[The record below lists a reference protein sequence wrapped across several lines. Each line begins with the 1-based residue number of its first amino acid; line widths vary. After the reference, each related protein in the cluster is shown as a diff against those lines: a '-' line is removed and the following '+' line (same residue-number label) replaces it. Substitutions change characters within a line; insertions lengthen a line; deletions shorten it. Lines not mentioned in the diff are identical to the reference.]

1 MTGNTCEKEGTIKE
15 EAGLRDLISWLPEEV
30 LGSIL
35 SLLPTK
41 QAASTSVL
49 AKKWRHVFKLV
60 HNLDFDDYDVRQPE
74 EEEEEEEGGRK
85 WDLIRESFRKFVD
98 AFQCASPIKKFSLK
112 CHFREKSEMAHVNGW
127 ICNALARGVLEMSL
141 DLWTGFEVFL
151 PCALLTS
158 KTLVK
163 LTLGSQLCLGNIP
176 PGVSLPALKSLFID
190 SIFFTYGD
198 LCNVLL
204 PGCPVLEE
212 LSVLHVDFV
221 GVPFFISSRS
231 IKKLSVSYKLE
242 SEITTMPGMSFHAP
256 NLVSL
261 NYSDYALE
269 EYPQVDLESLVQAWL
284 NIHYS
289 KLIKRPDMSGLI
301 NGISNVHT
309 LHLTPASTNVISR
322 CVKHGLSLPMFKN
335 LINLI
340 FWGDNKRC
348 WKLLP
353 CLIKQSPNLCTL
365 LIHGLD
371 EYTCDGTMHL
381 VKVKGLHLLAFGGTA
396 RELEH
401 LMSIL
406 GGVMVD
412 DGHILQTHDSRWS
425 CIIQLQDR
433 FRFLRLS
440 KSSC

>member
-1 MTGNTCEKEGTIKE
+1 MTDNTGEKEGTIKE
-15 EAGLRDLISWLPEEV
+15 EAGLRDLLSWLPEEV

-49 AKKWRHVFKLV
+49 AKKWRHVCRLV
-60 HNLDFDDYDVRQPE
+60 HNLDFNDYDHVLPPE
-74 EEEEEEEGGRK
+74 EEECGRK
-85 WDLIRESFRKFVD
+85 WNLIRESFRKFVD

-112 CHFREKSEMAHVNGW
+112 CHFRKESEMAHVNGW
-127 ICNALARGVLEMSL
+127 ICNAVERGVLEMSL
-141 DLWTGFEVFL
+141 DLWTTCEVFL
-151 PCALLTS
+151 PCALFTN

-163 LTLGSQLCLGNIP
+163 LTLGSHIDLGNIP
-176 PGVSLPALKSLFID
+176 PGVSLPALKSLLINT
-190 SIFFTYGD
+190 IFFTYGD

-204 PGCPVLEE
+204 PGCPILEE
-212 LSVLHVDFV
+212 LSVRHVNCE
-221 GVPFFISSRS
+221 GIPFCISSRS
-231 IKKLSVSYKLE
+231 IKKLTVYYNFE
-242 SEITTMPGMSFHAP
+242 TVITDMPGMSFDAP

-261 NYSDYALE
+261 DYSDYALE
-269 EYPQVDLESLVQAWL
+269 EYPQVDLKSLVQARL
-284 NIHYS
+284 DIKYS

-309 LHLTPASTNVISR
+309 LILTPASADVISR
-322 CVKHGLSLPMFKN
+322 CVKHGLSLPVFKN
-335 LINLI
+335 LVGLS

-353 CLIKQSPNLCTL
+353 YLIKQSPKLYTL
-365 LIHGLD
+365 IIHGLD
-371 EYTCDGTMHL
+371 DYTCDGTMHL
-381 VKVKGLHLLAFGGTA
+381 VKVNVLHVLGCGGTA

-412 DGHILQTHDSRWS
+412 DGKILQTHDARWS
-425 CIIQLQDR
+425 CIIEVQDR
-433 FRFLRLS
+433 VRFLLLS